1 MQSNF
6 PDLDEK
12 RIGFE
17 YFADADHYTVNDLE
31 QWLPSLENLKAS
43 WLLLKSESSR
53 AIPEQFIT
61 TLVSKGINPIVHLP
75 LQLPDAPSAGEL
87 KAILRAY
94 ASWGVR
100 YVILFDRPN
109 DRGSWSSSGWSQVN
123 LVESFLDSFIP
134 LANECL
140 GAGLNVVF
148 PPLEPGGT
156 YWDLS
161 FLRNSLVS
169 LQRRNQK
176 ALLSSLRLCALAQ
189 THGRPLD
196 WGKGGSERW
205 SGNKPYVTPAG
216 SQDQIGFRN
225 FEWLQE
231 IASSVCGHRFPLFL
245 MGAGQSAADT
255 VQPASITG
263 QREIVCAVEDL
274 LKQSADNPSDM
285 KIVATI
291 FGAENGSAGTCA
303 WLRADGSLSNLASL
317 LQKTP
322 VSPTTSMPENGK
334 KQGVEPVQF
343 SSSFPISH
351 YLLLPAYEWG
361 VAEWHLDVIKPF
373 VRKYQ
378 PTIGFSIAEAALAAR
393 VTVIGG
399 EQSFSDEALADLR
412 NHGCQVERIAGDGTT
427 IATQLA
433 ER

>member
-6 PDLDEK
+6 PNLDEQ

-17 YFADADHYTVNDLE
+17 YFADADHYTANDLE
-31 QWLPSLENLKAS
+31 QWLPSLEGLKSS
-43 WLLLKSESSR
+43 WLLLKSESTR

-61 TLVSKGINPIVHLP
+61 TLISRGFHPIVHLP
-75 LQLPDAPSAGEL
+75 LQLPDAPSAAEL
-87 KAILRAY
+87 RAILRAY
-94 ASWGVR
+94 ASWGVK

-176 ALLSSLRLCALAQ
+176 TLLANLYLCALAQ
-189 THGRPLD
+189 THGQPLD

-205 SGNKPYVTPAG
+205 SGNKPYATPEG

-225 FEWLQE
+225 FEWQQE
-231 IASSVCGHRFPLFL
+231 IASSVCGRRLPLFL
-245 MGAGQSAADT
+245 MGVGQVSSESAEPT
-255 VQPASITG
+255 SIAA
-263 QREIVCAVEDL
+263 QKEIVTAVDEL
-274 LKQSADNPSDM
+274 LQSSVEGTSDM
-285 KIVATI
+285 KIIAAI
-291 FGAENGSAGTCA
+291 YGAETGSAGTCA
-303 WLRADGSLSNLASL
+303 WLKPDSSLTYSATL

-322 VSPTTSMPENGK
+322 EKSTTTDSSAKKTKSAEPDPSASP
-334 KQGVEPVQF
+334 
-343 SSSFPISH
+343 FPIAH

-378 PTIGFSIAEAALAAR
+378 PTTGFSIAEAALAAK

-399 EQSFSDEALADLR
+399 EQSFSEEALAELR
-412 NHGCQVERIAGDGTT
+412 NHGCQVERITGDGTT